1 MVQNEQSSRKPDPK
15 VRPSRDGDPIGPF
28 LHFLMAECG
37 VSPNTLAAYRAD
49 ITRFSRWRQKFA
61 PGPIEKVGIGT
72 LTGYV
77 DYLGLH
83 DLAPSSICRHLA
95 SLSTFFRFL
104 IEEGRLAENVAK
116 LLIAPKLWDRLPTVL
131 GPLAVETL
139 LATPSAETVLG
150 RRDRAALETLYA
162 TGCRA
167 SEVTSLR
174 PRDIDFDSG
183 TVRCIGK
190 GDKERMVPIGTR
202 ARQVLADYLRRDRP
216 RLVSRHPESE
226 TVFVARSGRPLSR
239 TGLWRIVK
247 THAQAAGLPSKVSPH
262 TLRHSFATHLLA
274 GGADLR
280 VVQEILGHASIGTT
294 QIYTRVEIGHLL
306 DVHARCHPRGGGG
319 AKPTGLPRD

>member
-1 MVQNEQSSRKPDPK
+1 METDPK
-15 VRPSRDGDPIGPF
+15 PKKKLPPRVRPTRDGDPLGPF

-49 ITRFSRWRQKFA
+49 ITKFSRWRRENA
-61 PGPIEKVGIGT
+61 PGPIQSISIGT

-104 IEEGRLAENVAK
+104 IEDGRISENVAK

-139 LATPSAETVLG
+139 LTTPSADSVIG

-174 PRDIDFDSG
+174 PSDIDFGSG

-190 GDKERMVPIGTR
+190 GNKERVVPIGNR
-202 ARQVLADYLRRDRP
+202 ACTVLAEYLRRDWP
-216 RLVSRHPESE
+216 KLVTRHPETE
-226 TVFVARSGRPLSR
+226 VVFVARSGRPMSR

-247 THAQAAGLPSKVSPH
+247 THAIAAGLPSRVSPH

-280 VVQEILGHASIGTT
+280 VVQEILGHSSIGTT

-306 DVHARCHPRGGGG
+306 DVHAKCHPRAGRGV
-319 AKPTGLPRD
+319 KPA